1 MKGPDQ
7 GKGKKVG
14 LLVRGIEEIKN
25 KIDWKGENKMTT
37 KKVLGIIVFLLGAG
51 TLAYLALFKVG
62 SGVLGV
68 GGGIAAIVG
77 YALLFG
83 FSTGRKAI
91 AGDGK

>member
-1 MKGPDQ
+1 
-7 GKGKKVG
+7 
-14 LLVRGIEEIKN
+14 
-25 KIDWKGENKMTT
+25 MTT
-37 KKVLGIIVFLLGAG
+37 KKVLGLIIFLLGAG

-62 SGVLGV
+62 SGVFGV